1 MQCRVWNHAHKLFTL
16 CYTNGSSACLA
27 LWMDPSSTHA
37 WLCNTMCWS
46 SGKQCFTEFQH
57 IFLTVASSLYT
68 IYQKKKCT
76 AGNVAADLQRK
87 KSLSIGQLA
96 GLPWPTPGFQVF
108 AWNFS
113 CFETLSFYRWQQT
126 ASVVLL
132 EVMRSLCSFSRKR
145 LSNTHHPLKYKWHS
159 VKKKKNR
166 NAGTSLVV
174 HWLRLHVSNAG
185 DVGSIPGQGTKVPHA
200 TVLAKRLK
208 KRNKNRN
215 AYKCFPSG
223 HTDY

>member
-57 IFLTVASSLYT
+57 IFQTVASSLYT

-87 KSLSIGQLA
+87 KSLSIGQLS

-132 EVMRSLCSFSRKR
+132 EVMRSLCSFSRKSLPNTQVWKSTVC
-145 LSNTHHPLKYKWHS
+145 LSGLS
-159 VKKKKNR
+159 SKNGDSWEKLQIQLLTQ
-166 NAGTSLVV
+166 AVIQICKTTMQLVPSLVMYQ
-174 HWLRLHVSNAG
+174 L
-185 DVGSIPGQGTKVPHA
+185 IT
-200 TVLAKRLK
+200 
-208 KRNKNRN
+208 
-215 AYKCFPSG
+215 
-223 HTDY
+223 